1 MAPIGN
7 AVQDQGMN
15 CTTTTPSPFPPPRPG
30 TFAPPN
36 PPHRPDAPSRRQRT
50 QLSAAGWL
58 AATGASLLLV
68 ASIIVV
74 AGNWQSIDPI
84 VRFSGLVAALF
95 AVYFSAEAGRRRYP
109 STSTALATLAA
120 CLTAPV
126 GIAAAATLDQPW
138 PVCVLVGGTAALPAT
153 ELQARRWKVPVLH
166 AATVVAFGL
175 AAVGLSALSSVP
187 VAVIGAVGA
196 LVALLLGAE
205 RRSVALGVAVG
216 VTPWLAALSQGGL
229 GTGTL
234 ADIGVTGSAVA
245 WSAPV
250 SCGIAALV
258 IAIVAHRHQNAPLA
272 RTALA
277 VLRSGVVGG
286 RVGADAGAALWWSL
300 PAIVLLAA
308 EAVAASR
315 SSAVWSDLARR
326 IATPAGIG
334 VGCAALA
341 TPYLALVA
349 RGGTSAGAVA
359 SDQWYVPLGLS
370 AVALAA
376 SAVGTGRVRPT
387 ITVVA
392 AVAAA
397 VAASATA
404 GIPYWLVAAVAA
416 IGWIVATVATPWSAW
431 DATTAT
437 CTSWILVVAWIVDVP
452 QSNGWLAAVV
462 ASGLAVIAS
471 CSMVIRNDEGFR
483 TIVAA
488 GVVGLM
494 SGVIADSLSS
504 PIATPDDV
512 GTIVFLGLIAVGV
525 TLRADRSF
533 WPLIAAGTIA
543 VSTIGDGAITWYDVA
558 VAALFAA
565 AVAGSVRNP
574 RTLQAH
580 LAAAVTTGTVALALA
595 AAGVDAGTA
604 TVAASLAGIALT
616 GLSAIDRRLVTA
628 QTAGITASTIAV
640 MASTGASPVFAS
652 IAFAVLGA
660 QLAYAGTLTR
670 TKLAALPGAAIAVAG
685 TVSLWWTTGT
695 NAWVIAAIAPYG
707 ADGTDVALGATVTS
721 LLVAGWLVRR
731 RTSTTTWLAYSPGL
745 GMAGTWLVASQL
757 EVGTDWATFGAL
769 IVGIVALGV
778 GGFRRLGAPLVLGTA
793 MVAAT
798 ILVSAGPR
806 LTSAPTW
813 AWIATGGVGLL
824 VVAALIERSERPL
837 LPIGRKAETQKS
849 LLEQFCEDFG

>member
-1 MAPIGN
+1 MDSTP
-7 AVQDQGMN
+7 
-15 CTTTTPSPFPPPRPG
+15 TTPSPFPPPTPG
-30 TFAPPN
+30 AFAPPS
-36 PPHRPDAPSRRQRT
+36 PPDLPDAPGGRQLP

-58 AATGASLLLV
+58 AAMGASLLLV

-126 GIAAAATLDQPW
+126 GIAAAATLEQPW
-138 PVCVLVGGTAALPAT
+138 PVCVLVGGFAALAAT

-196 LVALLLGAE
+196 LLALLLGAE
-205 RRSVALGVAVG
+205 RRPVALGLAVG
-216 VTPWLAALSQGGL
+216 VSPWLVALSDVGL

-234 ADIGVTGSAVA
+234 ADVGVTGSAVA
-245 WSAPV
+245 WSAPM

-272 RTALA
+272 QTALA
-277 VLRSGVVGG
+277 VLGSGVVSGL
-286 RVGADAGAALWWSL
+286 VGADAGAALWWSV

-326 IATPAGIG
+326 LGTPAGIG
-334 VGCAALA
+334 IAYAALT
-341 TPYLALVA
+341 TPYLTLLA
-349 RGGTSAGAVA
+349 RGGTSAAAVA
-359 SDQWYVPLGLS
+359 ADQWYVPLGLS

-376 SAVGTGRVRPT
+376 SAVGTGRARPT

-392 AVAAA
+392 AIAAG
-397 VAASATA
+397 VAASTA
-404 GIPYWLVAAVAA
+404 AGVPYWLVAAVAA
-416 IGWIVATVATPWSAW
+416 IGWIVATVATPWSSW

-437 CTSWILVVAWIVDVP
+437 CASWILIAAWIVDVP
-452 QSNGWLAAVV
+452 QASGWLAAVA
-462 ASGLAVIAS
+462 ASGLALIAS
-471 CSMVIRNDEGFR
+471 CSMVVRNDEGFR

-488 GVVGLM
+488 GIVGLV

-504 PIATPDDV
+504 PIATPGDV
-512 GTIVFLGLIAVGV
+512 GTIMFFGLIAVGV
-525 TLRADRSF
+525 TLRADRSL
-533 WPLIAAGTIA
+533 WPLVAAGTIGIR
-543 VSTIGDGAITWYDVA
+543 TIGDGAITWYDVA

-574 RTLQAH
+574 RGLQAH
-580 LAAAVTTGTVALALA
+580 VAAAAITGAVALALA
-595 AAGVDAGTA
+595 AGGVDAGTA
-604 TVAASLAGIALT
+604 TVAASLSGVALT

-640 MASTGASPVFAS
+640 LASAEASPVFAS

-670 TKLAALPGAAIAVAG
+670 TKLAALPGVALGIAG

-695 NAWVIAAIAPYG
+695 NAWVIVALAPYG
-707 ADGTDVALGATVTS
+707 ADGTDMAIAATVTV

-731 RTSTTTWLAYSPGL
+731 RTSMTTWLAYSPGL

-757 EVGTDWATFGAL
+757 EPGTDWATFGAL
-769 IVGIVALGV
+769 IVGIVALGI

-793 MVAAT
+793 MVVAT
-798 ILVSAGPR
+798 IVVSAGPR
-806 LTSAPTW
+806 LTAAPTW
-813 AWIATGGVGLL
+813 AWIASGGIGLL

-837 LPIGRKAETQKS
+837 LPIGRKAETQRS
-849 LLEQFCEDFG
+849 LLEQFCEEFG

>member
-1 MAPIGN
+1 
-7 AVQDQGMN
+7 MN
-15 CTTTTPSPFPPPRPG
+15 STTTTPSPFPPPTPG
-30 TFAPPN
+30 AFAPPN
-36 PPHRPDAPSRRQRT
+36 PPDRPDEPGGRQLP

-95 AVYFSAEAGRRRYP
+95 AVYFCAEAGRRRYP
-109 STSTALATLAA
+109 STSTALATLAG

-126 GIAAAATLDQPW
+126 GIAAAATLEQPW
-138 PVCVLVGGTAALPAT
+138 PVCVLVGGIAALVAT
-153 ELQARRWKVPVLH
+153 EVQARRWTVPTLH

-205 RRSVALGVAVG
+205 RRAVALGVTVG
-216 VTPWLAALSQGGL
+216 VSPWLVALSDGGI

-234 ADIGVTGSAVA
+234 AILGITGAGVA

-250 SCGIAALV
+250 SCGLAALV
-258 IAIVAHRHQNAPLA
+258 IAIVAHRRQNAPLA
-272 RTALA
+272 QTALA
-277 VLRSGVVGG
+277 VLGSGVVAGL
-286 RVGADAGAALWWSL
+286 VGAEAGAALWWSA

-308 EAVAASR
+308 EAVAAGR

-326 IATPAGIG
+326 IATPAGMG
-334 VGCAALA
+334 VAYAALT

-349 RGGTSAGAVA
+349 RGDTSADAVTA
-359 SDQWYVPLGLS
+359 DRWYIPLGLS
-370 AVALAA
+370 AVALVA
-376 SAVGTGRVRPT
+376 SAVGTGRTRPT

-392 AVAAA
+392 AVAAG
-397 VAASATA
+397 VAALATV
-404 GIPYWLVAAVAA
+404 GLPLWLVAAGAA
-416 IGWIVATVATPWSAW
+416 VGWIVATVATPWSAW

-437 CTSWILVVAWIVDVP
+437 CASWILVIAWIVDVP
-452 QSNGWLAAVV
+452 QSSGWLAAVV
-462 ASGLAVIAS
+462 ASGLAVIVA
-471 CSMVIRNDEGFR
+471 CSMVVRNDEGFR

-488 GVVGLM
+488 GFVGLV
-494 SGVIADSLSS
+494 STVIADSLAS
-504 PIATPDDV
+504 PIATPGDV
-512 GTIVFLGLIAVGV
+512 GTIVFLGLIAAGV

-533 WPLIAAGTIA
+533 WPLVTAGTIA
-543 VSTIGDGAITWYDVA
+543 IRTIGDGAITWYDVA

-574 RTLQAH
+574 RGLQAH
-580 LAAAVTTGTVALALA
+580 VATAVATGTVALAMA

-604 TVAASLAGIALT
+604 TVAASLAGVALT

-628 QTAGITASTIAV
+628 QTAGITAATIAV
-640 MASTGASPVFAS
+640 LASAESSPVFAS

-660 QLAYAGTLTR
+660 QLAYAGALTR
-670 TKLAALPGAAIAVAG
+670 TKLAALPGVALATTG
-685 TVSLWWTTGT
+685 TLSLWWTTGT
-695 NAWVIAAIAPYG
+695 NAWMIGAIAPYG
-707 ADGTDVALGATVTS
+707 ADGTDVALAATVTV
-721 LLVAGWLVRR
+721 LLAAGWLVRR
-731 RTSTTTWLAYSPGL
+731 RTAMTTWLAYSPGL
-745 GMAGTWLVASQL
+745 GMAGAWLVASQL
-757 EVGTDWATFGAL
+757 EPGTDWATFGAL
-769 IVGIVALGV
+769 IVGIVALGI

-793 MVAAT
+793 MVVAT
-798 ILVSAGPR
+798 IVVSAGPR

-813 AWIATGGVGLL
+813 AWIATGGIGLL

-837 LPIGRKAETQKS
+837 LPIGRKAETQRS
-849 LLEQFCEDFG
+849 LLEQFCEEFE